1 MICPGCEDELF
12 NGFFSLCRKLI
23 FLSVS
28 VIVDDFCNVLYVS
41 FYLQK
46 AALYLFI
53 GVLSVAN
60 ERLCLGGSAR
70 PRQGEEESGGRGADE
85 RRPDLS
91 K

>member
-1 MICPGCEDELF
+1 MYV
-12 NGFFSLCRKLI
+12 
-23 FLSVS
+23 LSVS
-28 VIVDDFCNVLYVS
+28 VIVDDFCNVLHDNDS

-46 AALYLFI
+46 AALHLFV

-60 ERLCLGGSAR
+60 ECLCLGGSAR
-70 PRQGEEESGGRGADE
+70 PRQGEEEGGGRGADE